1 MMNNEPKPVIISS
14 KYLSDEDIHDLWK
27 IVGKLHDN
35 SDFPIYVPEDAEVFI
50 GFYDLLNNS

>member
-1 MMNNEPKPVIISS
+1 MTNEPKPVIISS

-27 IVGKLHDN
+27 IVGRLHDS

-50 GFYDLLNNS
+50 GFYDPLNNC